1 VGERHESLALPL
13 PQQFVEVNP
22 SINASPNACDYDG
35 AKKPAAA
42 STDAK
47 PAAASTDAKPAAAY
61 FPFAASIDANPA
73 AAFNHARKPSASTKL
88 VNKDA
93 FTSVSDWQDIH
104 FREAKMSEYA
114 TVHPNIF
121 SLPVCARVDRGELI
135 EMDGLFVCEYKFY
148 ARKDDEKMKT
158 DTIVEHPAGGGEDK
172 YVVWEEDF
180 LRRKKRCRR
189 AYDKDGRKIKGGRK
203 IEAGCFHVAFSCS
216 LCDTL
221 ISIPGD
227 VFEKVFRHIIKMK
240 LTGFDRFDKEA
251 TDGVTI
257 DDARL
262 RNAVRIVRD
271 TEGILDNQGGGVLNK
286 YALAFPNCNR
296 IGSHYLNHHR
306 DQKRDWCAAA
316 NYSID
321 WWMYTTHH
329 RLNKP
334 GGEKE
339 DPDDQEY

>member
-1 VGERHESLALPL
+1 MQCEKCGSVSHRANECVFEKYAHHIKNSSRKSYIATETLLNQKVAKKNIKGFSARTIRKRLALL
-13 PQQFVEVNP
+13 PVPKASLPPPPAP
-22 SINASPNACDYDG
+22 SINANVEDG
-35 AKKPAAA
+35 
-42 STDAK
+42 
-47 PAAASTDAKPAAAY
+47 
-61 FPFAASIDANPA
+61 ID
-73 AAFNHARKPSASTKL
+73 L
-88 VNKDA
+88 
-93 FTSVSDWQDIH
+93 
-104 FREAKMSEYA
+104 
-114 TVHPNIF
+114 
-121 SLPVCARVDRGELI
+121 
-135 EMDGLFVCEYKFY
+135 
-148 ARKDDEKMKT
+148 KDDEKMKT